1 MTLPPAVDT
10 VFLLSPASCSGRR
23 AEVLL
28 NDRASFPLA
37 DRLRH
42 GTAPLGEVFSFL
54 SGLYFRGKLLYA
66 RSFGVAPAGVP
77 AVHVITTNRGLL
89 SPDYP
94 LTRED
99 VSAFGSVPIEAA
111 GDRFRSPLLGAAQA
125 LAARLGADARVILL
139 GSIATAKYTEP
150 LLEVFGEALLFPAD
164 FVGRGDMSRGGLL
177 LRAVDAGEALEYIP
191 VLGASRR
198 GSRPPKLVPRRWT

>member
-1 MTLPPAVDT
+1 MTFSLTPIA
-10 VFLLSPASCSGRR
+10 PASSLGDSSIRDSNEDILQDAA
-23 AEVLL
+23 AEELL
-28 NDRASFPLA
+28 PHYRIGS
-37 DRLRH
+37 
-42 GTAPLGEVFSFL
+42 S
-54 SGLYFRGKLLYA
+54 
-66 RSFGVAPAGVP
+66 
-77 AVHVITTNRGLL
+77 
-89 SPDYP
+89 DYP